1 MWEWVLETE
10 ILKSWYT
17 GSMGNKSDNTVL
29 FYYKNPNVDKAII
42 RYQEVILM
50 NKGKRTSTNKP

>member
-1 MWEWVLETE
+1 
-10 ILKSWYT
+10 
-17 GSMGNKSDNTVL
+17 MGNKSDNTVL